1 MFYPTYGWILIN
13 WYLDDWWVNDN
24 SSCIRD
30 GSVTGEDLERLLR
43 FSLSLD
49 HFPRVEDDRQDEPN
63 IGNIVSS
70 YSNTSSADFILK

>member
-1 MFYPTYGWILIN
+1 MRIRCSTPPMVGLLIN
-13 WYLDDWWVNDN
+13 WYLKNWWVRDN

-30 GSVTGEDLERLLR
+30 GSVKGEDLERFLR

-49 HFPRVEDDRQDEPN
+49 HFPRIKDDRQDEPN

-70 YSNTSSADFILK
+70 

>member
-24 SSCIRD
+24 SSCIKD

-43 FSLSLD
+43 FSLSVD
-49 HFPRVEDDRQDEPN
+49 HFPRIEDDRHDEPN
-63 IGNIVSS
+63 IGNIVSNHS
-70 YSNTSSADFILK
+70 YTSSANFVLK

>member
-1 MFYPTYGWILIN
+1 MFYPDYGWILMN
-13 WYLDDWWVNDN
+13 WYLDNWWVNDN

-30 GSVTGEDLERLLR
+30 GSVKGEDLERLLR

-49 HFPRVEDDRQDEPN
+49 HFPRIEDDRQDEIN

-70 YSNTSSADFILK
+70 